1 MRKILISIGVLIAL
15 LWSFNVNA
23 GPFNFI
29 KVVEDTENAPK
40 FGDEAPELKRESP
53 KITPYEEG
61 RLYWMQMPVVCGT
74 TQTIKAYIEEH
85 KFIMVYV
92 GVGKQGG
99 KDTGEPVYLIS
110 EYVTEDMK
118 QSLSVTTTMTLTE
131 SCIMFRGFDLKF
143 RNSPINKGASVVNPE
158 LQI

>member
-29 KVVEDTENAPK
+29 KVVEDTEIAPK
-40 FGDEAPELKRESP
+40 FGDEEPKLKRESP
-53 KITPYEEG
+53 KVTPYADG
-61 RLYWMQMPVVCGT
+61 QLYWMQMPVVCGNT
-74 TQTIKAYIEEH
+74 KTVKEYIEENE
-85 KFIMVYV
+85 FVLVYI

-99 KDTGEPVYLIS
+99 KDTGQPVYLIS

-118 QSLSVTTTMTLTE
+118 QSLSVTTTLTLKE
-131 SCIMFRGFDLKF
+131 SCIMFRGFDLQFKK
-143 RNSPINKGASVVNPE
+143 PPMTKGTSTLE